1 MNVLIEGLS
10 LLLKDNDDAQRPFS
24 ERVATWRSKTDEELS
39 HEMGVLKHARS
50 VWLLV
55 SVIAWNAIALSTL
68 GVIVNYLFRNDFQ
81 LTLGRLITIVVSWV
95 TALFIVWVVASV
107 FDRYAG
113 FERWFKAFSL
123 REKAGQE
130 SIERMEALLEMTQ
143 AYPEVKAYKDEVL
156 KRRPLYSE
164 DLRIMEEMGRL
175 RRNEEL
181 LGKIQA
187 L

>member
-10 LLLKDNDDAQRPFS
+10 LLMRDNDDAQRPFS
-24 ERVATWRSKTDEELS
+24 ERVNAWKNKTNDELS
-39 HEMGVLKHARS
+39 HEMGVLKHARQ

-55 SVIAWNAIALSTL
+55 SVVAWNTIALSTL

-81 LTLGRLITIVVSWV
+81 LTFVRLITIVFSWV
-95 TALFIVWVVASV
+95 TALFIVWLVASV

-113 FERWFKAFSL
+113 FERWFKAFDL
-123 REKAGQE
+123 REKAGKE
-130 SIERMEALLEMTQ
+130 SIERMEELLKMTRD
-143 AYPEVKAYKDEVL
+143 YPEIKAYKDEVT
-156 KRRPLYSE
+156 KHRPLYSE

-181 LGKIQA
+181 LQEINA
-187 L
+187 V

>member
-1 MNVLIEGLS
+1 MNVLIEGLG

-24 ERVATWRSKTDEELS
+24 ERVSTWRNKTDEELS

-130 SIERMEALLEMTQ
+130 SIERMEALLEMTR

-156 KRRPLYSE
+156 KRRPLYGE

-181 LGKIQA
+181 LGSIKA
-187 L
+187 V